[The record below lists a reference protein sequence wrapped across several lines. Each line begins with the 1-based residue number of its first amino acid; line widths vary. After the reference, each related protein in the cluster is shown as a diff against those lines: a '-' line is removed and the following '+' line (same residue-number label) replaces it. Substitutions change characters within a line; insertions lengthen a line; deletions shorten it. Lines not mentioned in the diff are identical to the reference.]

1 MSEEIEYPSKE
12 RERAKVNVKVSA
24 EVNTYLH
31 DLYNQIQYEFCE
43 QYEDEI
49 KYLQQKVEQLENENE
64 YLKMSNPE
72 QNMEH
77 FRIVNENKRK
87 IDMLRKEKKKKEKE
101 VNEYQKELEKADS
114 ITQSCIFQGKQESK
128 ISFRNCL
135 NRLEQ
140 LENIRKEAIE
150 YVKNDS
156 YFDGSGICANDL
168 LKILNKGSEDNE

>member
-49 KYLQQKVEQLENENE
+49 KDLQQKVEQL
-64 YLKMSNPE
+64 
-72 QNMEH
+72 
-77 FRIVNENKRK
+77 
-87 IDMLRKEKKKKEKE
+87 EKE

-156 YFDGSGICANDL
+156 YFDGSGIYANDL
-168 LKILNKGSEDNE
+168 LKILNKGDNKNKIKGEKNE

>member
-49 KYLQQKVEQLENENE
+49 KDLQQKV
-64 YLKMSNPE
+64 
-72 QNMEH
+72 
-77 FRIVNENKRK
+77 
-87 IDMLRKEKKKKEKE
+87 
-101 VNEYQKELEKADS
+101 
-114 ITQSCIFQGKQESK
+114 
-128 ISFRNCL
+128 
-135 NRLEQ
+135 EQ

-150 YVKNDS
+150 WIDKHDYYSGSSDIYYFNDFTPS
-156 YFDGSGICANDL
+156 NDL
-168 LKILNKGSEDNE
+168 LNILNKGDNNVKD

>member
-49 KYLQQKVEQLENENE
+49 KDLQKKV
-64 YLKMSNPE
+64 
-72 QNMEH
+72 
-77 FRIVNENKRK
+77 
-87 IDMLRKEKKKKEKE
+87 
-101 VNEYQKELEKADS
+101 
-114 ITQSCIFQGKQESK
+114 
-128 ISFRNCL
+128 
-135 NRLEQ
+135 EQ

-150 YVKNDS
+150 YVTSYESISTIQGLDAIEKNKILDEKTMNEMVNR
-156 YFDGSGICANDL
+156 YLKVHDIL
-168 LKILNKGSEDNE
+168 LNILNKGDNNGK

>member
-49 KYLQQKVEQLENENE
+49 KYLQQKVEQLENE
-64 YLKMSNPE
+64 
-72 QNMEH
+72 
-77 FRIVNENKRK
+77 
-87 IDMLRKEKKKKEKE
+87 

-128 ISFRNCL
+128 ISFRKCL

-140 LENIRKEAIE
+140 LENIRKEAKE

-168 LKILNKGSEDNE
+168 LKILDKGSEDNE

>member
-49 KYLQQKVEQLENENE
+49 KDLQQKV
-64 YLKMSNPE
+64 
-72 QNMEH
+72 
-77 FRIVNENKRK
+77 
-87 IDMLRKEKKKKEKE
+87 
-101 VNEYQKELEKADS
+101 
-114 ITQSCIFQGKQESK
+114 
-128 ISFRNCL
+128 
-135 NRLEQ
+135 EQ

-150 YVKNDS
+150 YINHATIGADS
-156 YFDGSGICANDL
+156 NPIEDSWLYNL
-168 LKILNKGSEDNE
+168 YETKHILSKGDNNGK

>member
-49 KYLQQKVEQLENENE
+49 KDLQQKV
-64 YLKMSNPE
+64 
-72 QNMEH
+72 
-77 FRIVNENKRK
+77 
-87 IDMLRKEKKKKEKE
+87 
-101 VNEYQKELEKADS
+101 
-114 ITQSCIFQGKQESK
+114 
-128 ISFRNCL
+128 
-135 NRLEQ
+135 EQ

-150 YVKNDS
+150 YMKEHAPDKKYVVYESDP
-156 YFDGSGICANDL
+156 DAAQGTSGE
-168 LKILNKGSEDNE
+168 KGL

>member
-49 KYLQQKVEQLENENE
+49 KDLQQKV
-64 YLKMSNPE
+64 
-72 QNMEH
+72 
-77 FRIVNENKRK
+77 
-87 IDMLRKEKKKKEKE
+87 
-101 VNEYQKELEKADS
+101 
-114 ITQSCIFQGKQESK
+114 
-128 ISFRNCL
+128 
-135 NRLEQ
+135 EQ